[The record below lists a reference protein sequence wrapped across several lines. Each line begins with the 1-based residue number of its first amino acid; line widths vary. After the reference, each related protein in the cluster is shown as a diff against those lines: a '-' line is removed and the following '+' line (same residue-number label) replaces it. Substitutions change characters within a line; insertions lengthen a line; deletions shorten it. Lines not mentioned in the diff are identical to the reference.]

1 MCWFACWE
9 VVVENGKKSK
19 IRDVPEA
26 AGRRRD
32 VRASNSRGNK
42 GRVDLE
48 ALLAGHCRQA
58 VTLLPRGVL
67 GVATAIEFLGALP
80 GACRLGLP
88 DVTDSGPRLFALLV
102 AHGVLVAMPSPRV
115 VPARSRQ
122 GAPGR
127 PASSASYPAPKV
139 RAGEMIIET
148 KLGKKRRAWRR
159 SRSMSRRSRS
169 SGCSEPLPV
178 GPMHPGA

>member
-1 MCWFACWE
+1 MMCWFACWE
-9 VVVENGKKSK
+9 VVVENGK
-19 IRDVPEA
+19 
-26 AGRRRD
+26 
-32 VRASNSRGNK
+32 SRGNK

-102 AHGVLVAMPSPRV
+102 AHGVLAAMPSPRV